1 VAEECPEVHEVGYNG
16 EEDRVI
22 EVRSHRRQFSVFSS
36 TNFDFILSN
45 SK

>member
-1 VAEECPEVHEVGYNG
+1 VAEESPEVHEVRYNG

-22 EVRSHRRQFSVFSS
+22 EVRNHRFQFSVFSS
-36 TNFDFILSN
+36 TNFDFILLN